1 VRAAAAAAPSL
12 SLSLAA
18 HAAAPPRPYS
28 ERNRVG
34 HGRVVIRGQARQDCS
49 DGAVSPA
56 YSESTNQDASPVSRH
71 TLTRWTRREQPS
83 RYGSS
88 LIRTDLSAFLFA
100 SMPITLRVSLL
111 TVLG

>member
-1 VRAAAAAAPSL
+1 MRAAAAAAAHP

-18 HAAAPPRPYS
+18 HAAAPPRPHS

-49 DGAVSPA
+49 DGAASPA
-56 YSESTNQDASPVSRH
+56 YSESNQDASPVSRH

-83 RYGSS
+83 WYVRELAY
-88 LIRTDLSAFLFA
+88 
-100 SMPITLRVSLL
+100 PY
-111 TVLG
+111 